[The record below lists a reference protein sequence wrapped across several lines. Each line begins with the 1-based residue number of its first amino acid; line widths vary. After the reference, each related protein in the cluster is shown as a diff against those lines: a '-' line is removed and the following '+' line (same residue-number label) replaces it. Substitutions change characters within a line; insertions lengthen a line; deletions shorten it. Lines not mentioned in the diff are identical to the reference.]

1 MNHIKEKVMEGVFLF
16 TAVISIIAV
25 ALICVF
31 LFANG
36 FPAMQKIGVW
46 QFLSGKVW
54 KPTNNIFGI
63 FPMILGSIY
72 VTGGA
77 LLIGV
82 PVGILMSV
90 FMARF
95 CPEKLYRILKPIVDL
110 HFHNLM
116 EIGVCRNGTGKL
128 ILDEEQRPYQPAMVS
143 IIPNNYPH
151 VTISNTK
158 EGPSYWEYLFF
169 DPAQIIAEMYPKNE
183 LFCRELIRK
192 VNRRALFLHEW
203 ENHNLA
209 FLVRQIMEEMRGRRS
224 HYTDSVRGL
233 LYSLVI
239 EIIRLNEEQE
249 AKQEVQGVE
258 MQKHSGVTQIA
269 AALDYVRME
278 YMHMIRV
285 EELAQEC
292 HMSETHFR
300 RLFES
305 CMNMSPVD
313 YINLVRI
320 QKACDLLK
328 KTTDSMDIVAQ
339 KVGFTTTSTFNRNFK
354 KFLNTSPYQWKIN
367 PENYETKLLN
377 YNISARK
384 GW

>member
-1 MNHIKEKVMEGVFLF
+1 M
-16 TAVISIIAV
+16 
-25 ALICVF
+25 
-31 LFANG
+31 
-36 FPAMQKIGVW
+36 
-46 QFLSGKVW
+46 GK
-54 KPTNNIFGI
+54 KKKDTIELRFYEIPQNE
-63 FPMILGSIY
+63 Y
-72 VTGGA
+72 VLA
-77 LLIGV
+77 LLGENWIRDYGHDEV
-82 PVGILMSV
+82 H
-90 FMARF
+90 
-95 CPEKLYRILKPIVDL
+95 L

-151 VTISNTK
+151 
-158 EGPSYWEYLFF
+158 
-169 DPAQIIAEMYPKNE
+169 
-183 LFCRELIRK
+183 

-292 HMSETHFR
+292 HMSDTHFR

>member
-1 MNHIKEKVMEGVFLF
+1 M
-16 TAVISIIAV
+16 
-25 ALICVF
+25 
-31 LFANG
+31 
-36 FPAMQKIGVW
+36 
-46 QFLSGKVW
+46 GK
-54 KPTNNIFGI
+54 KKKDTIELRFYEIPQNE
-63 FPMILGSIY
+63 Y
-72 VTGGA
+72 VLA
-77 LLIGV
+77 LLGENWIRDYGHDE
-82 PVGILMSV
+82 
-90 FMARF
+90 AN
-95 CPEKLYRILKPIVDL
+95 L

-278 YMHMIRV
+278 YMHMIWV